1 MLNVRALSRLPPY
14 RLLAFYEL
22 CFVSQRKEAYTYW
35 GTCQGGGGGACANDF
50 LVSVQL
56 ERQAKSVLLLPNSL
70 FVHIKKTHFEIAA
83 CCLLPTFLFS
93 VVCLRESIIKASPK
107 QSFCARYRESE
118 QWGLGLW
125 KSFLLRVP
133 EKSERAKS
141 IFYSHTLDHC

>member
-14 RLLAFYEL
+14 CRLAFYEL
-22 CFVSQRKEAYTYW
+22 CFVLQQNESYTYW
-35 GTCQGGGGGACANDF
+35 GTRQGGGGGACANVF
-50 LVSVQL
+50 LVSIQL

-70 FVHIKKTHFEIAA
+70 FIHIKKTHFEIAA
-83 CCLLPTFLFS
+83 CCLLPTFLGS
-93 VVCLRESIIKASPK
+93 VVCRRESIIKASPK
-107 QSFCARYRESE
+107 QSFCAKCRRVSS
-118 QWGLGLW
+118 GGSGLW